1 MEWLPFLLLLLCP
14 LMMIFCMR
22 GHGHGDKG
30 HNHNHSHESHSVDAH
45 KMHSMDQYKMNELMG
60 KVDLLTEQNS
70 QLKEE
75 LQALKSEKENN
86 IVS

>member
-30 HNHNHSHESHSVDAH
+30 HNHSHESHSVDAH

-75 LQALKSEKENN
+75 LQALKSEKEKN

>member
-1 MEWLPFLLLLLCP
+1 MEWLLLLLCP

-22 GHGHGDKG
+22 GHGGKHQ
-30 HNHNHSHESHSVDAH
+30 NHNHSHSHSHGSHAVSQDNLS
-45 KMHSMDQYKMNELMG
+45 SMDQYKMNELLG
-60 KVDLLTEQNS
+60 KVDLLTEQNI

-75 LQALKSEKENN
+75 LEALKSEKNKN

>member
-1 MEWLPFLLLLLCP
+1 MEWLLLLLCP

-22 GHGHGDKG
+22 GHGGKG
-30 HNHNHSHESHSVDAH
+30 HNHSHESHSVDAH

-60 KVDLLTEQNS
+60 KVDLLTEQNH

-75 LQALKSEKENN
+75 LQALKSEKEKN